1 MKTKI
6 TNLLFLLFLL
16 AGFNLFAQTTFLRT
30 FGDSLGESSFSSIQT
45 NDKGYALSGFTKSH
59 GAINNDFYIL
69 KTDSLANVLW
79 SKIYSGNNSDE
90 AYSIQQTADG
100 GFIVAGTS
108 KSFGALYSDA
118 CLLKLNSTG
127 DTLWT
132 KIYGAASFEFAN
144 TIIQTIDGGYV
155 FAGYTEGNAIDS
167 SNGSIY
173 LVKTNSLGVMQWQ
186 KSLGTS
192 SETVDAYS
200 IEQTS
205 DKGFVITGWAN
216 GYGEINGDSYI
227 LKTDSLGNPL
237 FTKTY
242 GFKGSDWGTSI
253 LQTADGGY
261 VIGGTYSTDSTS
273 LDVDA
278 YIIKT
283 DANGDT
289 LWTRTYGG
297 SGNEFGQSLTK
308 TSDGGY
314 VLGGYTDGF
323 GSGSY
328 DAFLLKVNASGD
340 TVFTR
345 AFGGSNDDE
354 ANCVFQTNDGGYALS
369 GQTNSF
375 GKGDYDFYFIKTDIS
390 GNSSCY
396 QTNIHAPAKNN
407 KTKVGTATT
416 KQKNIAVTELMV
428 HPLMLSG
435 TTSTDVCLNIGINQ
449 IASHTNELKI
459 FPNPNNGNFTI
470 MLSNYYGNA
479 NILVS
484 NILGETVYSATK
496 NVVNTEIN
504 TSNLPSGTYFIKISY
519 DDKIISGKFLVN
531 N

>member
-289 LWTRTYGG
+289 LWSKTYGG
-297 SGNEFGQSLTK
+297 SGAEAINGLKQ

-314 VLGGYTDGF
+314 ILTGYTTSF
-323 GSGSY
+323 GGGLDDVY
-328 DAFLLKVNASGD
+328 LIKTKANGD
-340 TVFTR
+340 TLWTR
-345 AFGGSNDDE
+345 AFGGINTDYGLGVVE
-354 ANCVFQTNDGGYALS
+354 ANDKGFVIVGYTKSFALNNDVFL
-369 GQTNSF
+369 
-375 GKGDYDFYFIKTDIS
+375 IKTDS
-390 GNSSCY
+390 LGNSTCNQFS
-396 QTNIHAPAKNN
+396 
-407 KTKVGTATT
+407 TAT
-416 KQKNIAVTELMV
+416 QVNAVPTIVGATSTGKIFITLNSSV
-428 HPLMLSG
+428 LSPTFRGGG
-435 TTSTDVCLNIGINQ
+435 TITDVC
-449 IASHTNELKI
+449 STNEIKLLEEQKSVMHI
-459 FPNPNNGNFTI
+459 YPNPNNGFFTVHFPE
-470 MLSNYYGNA
+470 
-479 NILVS
+479 NISGKLVINS
-484 NILGETVYSATK
+484 LLGETVYTSTLQNNSIIDLSALPNGVYFLKAETTK
-496 NVVNTEIN
+496 IYTQRIIIN
-504 TSNLPSGTYFIKISY
+504 K
-519 DDKIISGKFLVN
+519 
-531 N
+531 